1 MCLYYSIVHVIL
13 YHIILSAAKVP
24 KSQMQMV
31 PKEVPKYVLQ
41 AQERIVDVPTV
52 LTHERP
58 VEAPVESRKG

>member
-1 MCLYYSIVHVIL
+1 
-13 YHIILSAAKVP
+13 
-24 KSQMQMV
+24 MQMV